1 VARRGAGVVM
11 DPSGGQERDPAQG
24 GGPGRPRS
32 DQDTWEPERWV
43 PEGRGPD
50 SGGKPD
56 AERAKRAVSAS
67 AGRSS
72 RRSSGL
78 ADNVLS
84 ELRRAIG
91 PAEAARL
98 APRLGQAVR
107 AYERDRYRDAL
118 HALRPIAIAAPN
130 APAVRELLGLTHYR
144 LGNWRAAIKEL
155 DAFRALTTSYD
166 QHPVLA
172 DCHRAL
178 RHWKAVNELWED
190 LRQASP
196 GAELVAEGRIV
207 AAGALA
213 DRGDVAGGIRLLEGG
228 PPRRKRA
235 RPHDLR
241 VSYALAGLYERSG
254 DVPRA
259 RELLRTVAAH
269 DPDFVDVQARLAAL
283 S

>member
-1 VARRGAGVVM
+1 MDPTRGRAAPEHDEAPARRRVDGEA
-11 DPSGGQERDPAQG
+11 
-24 GGPGRPRS
+24 
-32 DQDTWEPERWV
+32 WEPEKWV
-43 PEGRGPD
+43 ESDRPEKTKGAGSRP
-50 SGGKPD
+50 S
-56 AERAKRAVSAS
+56 KRPT
-67 AGRSS
+67 RPP
-72 RRSSGL
+72 GL
-78 ADNVLS
+78 ADDVLS
-84 ELRRAIG
+84 ELRRAMG

-98 APRLGQAVR
+98 APRLAQAVR
-107 AYERDRYRDAL
+107 AYDRDRYGDAL
-118 HALRPIAIAAPN
+118 RALRSIAEAAPG
-130 APAVRELLGLTHYR
+130 APSVRELLGLTLYR
-144 LGNWRAAIKEL
+144 LGRWRAAIEEL
-155 DAFRALTTSYD
+155 DAFHTLTGSYD

-178 RHWKAVNELWED
+178 RHWKAVDELWDE

-213 DRGDVAGGIRLLEGG
+213 DRGDLAGAIRLLERSPAG
-228 PPRRKRA
+228 RKRV

-259 RELLRTVAAH
+259 RELLRVVAVH
-269 DPDFVDVQARLAAL
+269 DPDFVDVEERLSAL

>member
-1 VARRGAGVVM
+1 VAE
-11 DPSGGQERDPAQG
+11 D
-24 GGPGRPRS
+24 
-32 DQDTWEPERWV
+32 
-43 PEGRGPD
+43 
-50 SGGKPD
+50 
-56 AERAKRAVSAS
+56 
-67 AGRSS
+67 
-72 RRSSGL
+72 
-78 ADNVLS
+78 VLS

-91 PAEAARL
+91 SAEAARL
-98 APRLGQAVR
+98 APRLAQAVR

-118 HALRPIAIAAPN
+118 RALRPIASVAPG
-130 APAVRELLGLTHYR
+130 APAVRELLGLTLYR
-144 LGNWRAAIKEL
+144 LGRWRAAIDEL
-155 DAFRALTTSYD
+155 DAFRTVTGSYD

-178 RHWKAVNELWED
+178 RHWKAVDELWDD

-196 GAELVAEGRIV
+196 GAQLVAEGRIV

-213 DRGDVAGGIRLLEGG
+213 DRGDIAGAIRLLERSPAG
-228 PPRRKRA
+228 RKRA

-259 RELLRTVAAH
+259 RELLRLVAVH
-269 DPDFVDVQARLAAL
+269 DPGFADVEERLSAL